1 MRKTIAAL
9 GMAALLA
16 GCTVGGEMD
25 PMSDQAEPIA
35 RTKSTKLLEELSAP
49 KQMVDVAVYEFA
61 DLTGQYKPN
70 ESFAEYSRAVT
81 QGADA
86 ILVDVL
92 LRAGKGSWFN
102 VVERRG
108 LQNLLRERQVIQ
120 ATRAQFLGDKAEKLP
135 PLVFAGTIIEGGVVA
150 YETNTVTGGVGARY
164 LGIGGDTQY
173 RSDVVTVNL
182 RLVSVKS
189 GRVISSV
196 TTTKRI
202 YSLLVRGSVFKFIGI
217 SNILEIEAGFTRNSP
232 PQLALRE
239 AIEFAVYS
247 LIMDGAEKDMW
258 AFSDEEDGKVQMGQY
273 KLMLDKAAM
282 PVLPP
287 AATDGAPATDEE
299 EFSDITPV
307 ETVPSDEVQL
317 ESLTEPEAEAEVST
331 APASSEPAGDA
342 LCTTADPCLM
352 SAAGT

>member
-1 MRKTIAAL
+1 MMRKSLSVL
-9 GMAALLA
+9 GVLVLLG

-35 RTKSTKLLEELSAP
+35 RTKSTALLEDLAAP
-49 KQMVDVAVYEFA
+49 KQTVDIAVYEFA

-217 SNILEIEAGFTRNSP
+217 SNILEVEAGFTRNSP

-247 LIMDGAEKDMW
+247 LIMDGAKKELW
-258 AFSDEEDGKVQMGQY
+258 AFENDSKGQIQIGQY
-273 KLMLDKAAM
+273 QMMLDKAAM

-287 AATDGAPATDEE
+287 AEVPAEEIGTAYEDEDEFGEVSAPALHRQEKAVPDDEPVAQDQQHSATDACVTDG
-299 EFSDITPV
+299 DCV
-307 ETVPSDEVQL
+307 V
-317 ESLTEPEAEAEVST
+317 T
-331 APASSEPAGDA
+331 AS
-342 LCTTADPCLM
+342 
-352 SAAGT
+352 GT